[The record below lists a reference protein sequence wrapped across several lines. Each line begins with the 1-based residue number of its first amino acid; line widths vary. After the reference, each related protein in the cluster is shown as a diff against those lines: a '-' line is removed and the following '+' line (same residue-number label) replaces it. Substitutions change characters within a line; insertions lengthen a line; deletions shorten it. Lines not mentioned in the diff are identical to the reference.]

1 MSNFVLMTDS
11 CCDLSAA
18 MADELNLSVLPLSV
32 IQEGKEYRNFLDNRE
47 LDPKEFYA
55 RLREGAMGSTSAAN
69 VDAFRTAM
77 EPILKDGKDILC
89 LAFSG
94 ALSTT
99 YQSAV
104 IAGKELEEEYPARK
118 IIVIDTLCASLG
130 QGMLVWLAGQEQQKG
145 KSIDEVAAYVQET
158 IPHLC
163 HFFTVNDLNH
173 LKRGGRVSATT
184 ALVGSMLQIKPILH
198 VDDEGRLISIGKAR
212 GRKASISALLDK
224 IEELCIDTEHFFI
237 SHGDCQDEVDE
248 MAVQIKERFGAKDVT
263 INFVG
268 PVIGNHTGSGVIAL
282 FFLGK
287 HR

>member
-1 MSNFVLMTDS
+1 MRDFVLMTDS

-18 MADELNLSVLPLSV
+18 MADEMGLITLPLSV
-32 IQEGKEYRNFLDNRE
+32 IQDGKEYHNYLDNRD
-47 LDPKEFYA
+47 LDPKMFYA
-55 RLREGAMGSTSAAN
+55 RLREGSMGSTSAAN
-69 VDAFRTAM
+69 AEAFKNAM

-89 LAFSG
+89 MSFSS

-99 YQSAV
+99 YQSTV
-104 IAGKELEEEYPARK
+104 IAAKELEEVYSDSR

-130 QGMLVWLAGQEQQKG
+130 QGMLIWLADQQKKAG
-145 KSIDEVAAYVQET
+145 KSLEEVADYVRET

-163 HFFTVNDLNH
+163 HFFTVDDLNH

-184 ALVGSMLQIKPILH
+184 AIVGSMLQIKPILH

-212 GRKASISALLDK
+212 GRKASIAALLNK
-224 IEELCIDTEHFFI
+224 IEELCIDFDHFFI
-237 SHGDCQDEVDE
+237 SHGDCLSEVEE
-248 MAVQIKERFGAKDVT
+248 MAAQIKERFGAKDVT

-268 PVIGNHTGSGVIAL
+268 PVIGNHSGPGTIAL
-282 FFLGK
+282 FFVGK

>member
-1 MSNFVLMTDS
+1 MRDYVIMTDS

-18 MADELNLSVLPLSV
+18 MAEELELVVLPLSV
-32 IQEGKEYRNFLDNRE
+32 IQDDKEYRNFLDNRE
-47 LDPKEFYA
+47 LDPKIFYDRIRA
-55 RLREGAMGSTSAAN
+55 GSMGSTSAAN
-69 VDAFRTAM
+69 VDAFKTAM
-77 EPILKDGKDILC
+77 ESILKEGKDILC
-89 LAFSG
+89 LSFSG

-104 IAGKELEEEYPARK
+104 IAGKELEETYGESK

-130 QGMLVWLAGQEQQKG
+130 QGMLIWLAGREKKAGKG
-145 KSIDEVAAYVQET
+145 IDEVAAYVRET

-184 ALVGSMLQIKPILH
+184 ALVGTMLQIKPVLH

-212 GRKASISALLDK
+212 GRKASIAALLDK
-224 IEELCIDTEHFFI
+224 IDELCIDTDTFFI
-237 SHGDCQDEVDE
+237 SHGDCQEEVAE
-248 MAVQIKERFGAKDVT
+248 MADQIKARFGAKEVH
-263 INFVG
+263 INYVG
-268 PVIGNHTGSGVIAL
+268 PVIGNHTGAGVIAL
-282 FFLGK
+282 FFVGK

>member
-1 MSNFVLMTDS
+1 MRDYVLMTDS

-18 MADELNLSVLPLSV
+18 MADDMGLVVLPLSV
-32 IQEGKEYRNFLDNRE
+32 IQDDKEYRNYLDNRE
-47 LDPKEFYA
+47 LDPKVFYA
-55 RLREGAMGSTSAAN
+55 RLREGSMGSTSAAN
-69 VDAFRTAM
+69 VDAFKTAM
-77 EPILKDGKDILC
+77 EAIVKDGKDILC
-89 LAFSG
+89 LGFSS

-104 IAGKELEEEYPARK
+104 IAGKELEEAYPDSK
-118 IIVIDTLCASLG
+118 IVVIDTLCASLG
-130 QGMLVWLAGQEQQKG
+130 QGMLIWLAGQQKKAG
-145 KSIDEVAAYVQET
+145 KSLDEVADYVRET

-212 GRKASISALLDK
+212 GRKASIAALLDK
-224 IEELCIDTEHFFI
+224 IDELCIDTDTFFI
-237 SHGDCQDEVDE
+237 SHGDCQEEVAE
-248 MAVQIKERFGAKDVT
+248 MADQIKARFGAKEVH
-263 INFVG
+263 INYVG
-268 PVIGNHTGSGVIAL
+268 PVIGNHTGAGVIAL
-282 FFLGK
+282 FFVGK

>member
-145 KSIDEVAAYVQET
+145 KSIDEVAAYVRET

-212 GRKASISALLDK
+212 GRKASIAALLDK
-224 IEELCIDTEHFFI
+224 IEELCTDTEHFFI
-237 SHGDCQDEVDE
+237 SHGDCQNEVDE
-248 MAVQIKERFGAKDVT
+248 MAAQIKERFGAKDVT

>member
-1 MSNFVLMTDS
+1 MRDFAMMTDS
-11 CCDLSAA
+11 CCDLTAA
-18 MADELNLSVLPLSV
+18 MADDMGLVVLPLSV
-32 IQEGKEYRNFLDNRE
+32 IQDDKEYHNYLDNRE
-47 LDPKEFYA
+47 LDPKVFYA
-55 RLREGAMGSTSAAN
+55 RLREGSMGSTSAAN
-69 VDAFRTAM
+69 VDAFKTAM
-77 EPILKDGKDILC
+77 EAILKEGRDILC
-89 LAFSG
+89 LGFSG

-104 IAGKELEEEYPARK
+104 IAGKELEETYPESK

-130 QGMLVWLAGQEQQKG
+130 QGMLVWLAGQQKKAG
-145 KSIDEVAAYVQET
+145 KSLEEVADYVRET

-184 ALVGSMLQIKPILH
+184 ALVGSMLQIKPVLH

-212 GRKASISALLDK
+212 GRKASIAALLDK
-224 IEELCIDTEHFFI
+224 IEELCIDTSTFFI
-237 SHGDCQDEVDE
+237 SHGDCLDEVEE
-248 MAVQIKERFGAKDVT
+248 MAAQIKERFGAKEVT
-263 INFVG
+263 VNFVG

>member
-1 MSNFVLMTDS
+1 MRDYVIMTDS

-18 MADELNLSVLPLSV
+18 MAEELELVVLPLSV
-32 IQEGKEYRNFLDNRE
+32 IQDDKEYRNFLDNRE
-47 LDPKEFYA
+47 LDPKIFYDRIRA
-55 RLREGAMGSTSAAN
+55 GSMGSTSAAN
-69 VDAFRTAM
+69 VDAFKTAM
-77 EPILKDGKDILC
+77 ESILKEGKDILC
-89 LAFSG
+89 LSFSG

-104 IAGKELEEEYPARK
+104 IAGKELEETYGESK

-130 QGMLVWLAGQEQQKG
+130 QGMLIWLAGREKKAGKG
-145 KSIDEVAAYVQET
+145 IDEVAAYVRET

-184 ALVGSMLQIKPILH
+184 ALVGTMLQIKPVLH

-212 GRKASISALLDK
+212 GRKASIAALLDK
-224 IEELCIDTEHFFI
+224 IDELCIDTDTFFI
-237 SHGDCQDEVDE
+237 SHGDCQEEVEE
-248 MAVQIKERFGAKDVT
+248 MADQIKARFGAKEVH
-263 INFVG
+263 INYVG
-268 PVIGNHTGSGVIAL
+268 PVIGNHTGAGVIAL
-282 FFLGK
+282 FFVGK

>member
-1 MSNFVLMTDS
+1 MRDYVMMTDS

-18 MADELNLSVLPLSV
+18 MAEELGLVVLPLSV
-32 IQEGKEYRNFLDNRE
+32 IQDDKEYRNFLDNRE
-47 LDPKEFYA
+47 LDPKVFYDRIRA
-55 RLREGAMGSTSAAN
+55 GSMGSTSAAN
-69 VDAFRTAM
+69 VDAFKNAM
-77 EPILKDGKDILC
+77 EPILKEGKDILC
-89 LAFSG
+89 LSFSG

-104 IAGKELEEEYPARK
+104 IAGKELEETYSEGK

-130 QGMLVWLAGQEQQKG
+130 QGMLIWLAGREKKAG
-145 KSIDEVAAYVQET
+145 KSIDEVAAYVRET

-184 ALVGSMLQIKPILH
+184 ALVGTMLQIKPILH

-212 GRKASISALLDK
+212 GRKASIAALLDK
-224 IEELCIDTEHFFI
+224 IDELCIDTDTFFI
-237 SHGDCQDEVDE
+237 SHGDCQDEVAE
-248 MAVQIKERFGAKDVT
+248 MAAQIKERFGAKEVH
-263 INFVG
+263 INYVG
-268 PVIGNHTGSGVIAL
+268 PVIGNHTGAGVIAL
-282 FFLGK
+282 FFVGK